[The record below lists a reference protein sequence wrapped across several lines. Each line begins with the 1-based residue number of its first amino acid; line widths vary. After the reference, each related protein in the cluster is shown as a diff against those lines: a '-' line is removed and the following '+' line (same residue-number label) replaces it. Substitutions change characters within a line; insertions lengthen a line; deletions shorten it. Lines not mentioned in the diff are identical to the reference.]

1 MQNQITQAGQFQQRK
16 WFQGTICKSLIVLF
30 PRELLGGE
38 GEYEST
44 PHAADL
50 NSLAMA
56 SFLLLSARMAT
67 LSFLATLAA
76 KPVRPDKEGT
86 CTFTTA
92 FNTTPPSLLP

>member
-1 MQNQITQAGQFQQRK
+1 MRNQITQAGQFQQRK
-16 WFQGTICKSLIVLF
+16 RFQGTLCKSLIALF
-30 PRELLGGE
+30 PGELLGGE
-38 GEYEST
+38 EYEST

-76 KPVRPDKEGT
+76 KPVRPDKEET